1 MNKRC
6 GRGSAFGKII
16 LIGEHSV
23 VYYKPALAIPFK
35 GVRLDVEVCYKEGE
49 SILDCY
55 DYNGLLSEAPDR
67 YLGLVSSIKKVL
79 ENLKKDHHNLSIKV
93 NSSIPIERG
102 MGSSAAVTAATTR
115 ALYDYFNEEL
125 DDKVLSD
132 FVNESEK
139 IVHGNPSGID
149 TAIVVSNT
157 PLYFIK
163 SKKGVLE
170 SYNLDAYLI
179 VADTGVLGNTKEAV
193 SKVKDF
199 INDNFDRGNFIL
211 TELEK
216 HVNKSREYLHN
227 NRLNDLAKSL
237 NMAQKYLDELGVS
250 SIENTRL
257 VETALNEGALAS
269 KLTGGGLGG
278 CIIALTR
285 TEEDA
290 KRISYKLEKQGAK
303 QTWVMNMREV

>member
-6 GRGSAFGKII
+6 GTGSAFGKII

-35 GVRLDVEVCYKEGE
+35 GVRLDVEVCYKEGG
-49 SILDCY
+49 STLDCY

-79 ENLKKDHHNLSIKV
+79 ENLNKDHHNLSIKV

-115 ALYDYFNEEL
+115 ALFDYFNEDL
-125 DDKVLSD
+125 DDKVLSN

-163 SKKGVLE
+163 GEEGVLE

-179 VADTGVLGNTKEAV
+179 VADTGILGNTKVAV

-199 INDNFDRGNFIL
+199 IDNNPDRGNFVL
-211 TELEK
+211 EELEQL
-216 HVNKSREYLHN
+216 VNKSR
-227 NRLNDLAKSL
+227 
-237 NMAQKYLDELGVS
+237 KYLQNNELNNLADALNKAQAYLNELGVS
-250 SIENTRL
+250 SKENTKL

-278 CIIALTR
+278 CIIALSR

-290 KRISYKLEKQGAK
+290 KRISSALEVQGAK
-303 QTWVMNMREV
+303 KTWIMNMREV